1 MGRLSVC
8 PFTTVTAALA
18 VPTAVSPAHAVAV
31 TVWAPT
37 ATLSVPE
44 KVPPAPRARSAETP
58 AGATCTETRV
68 ICALATCAVTATCSS
83 SRSATGRELQA
94 QSQSV
99 AQIQRI
105 ASGSR
110 QHDHEEAVRERV
122 ARDGCDDDAGAAG
135 HGRRPGGARRACIGG
150 EDRRDDGS

>member
-1 MGRLSVC
+1 MGRRSVC

-44 KVPPAPRARSAETP
+44 NVPPASRARSAERP

-68 ICALATCAVTATCSS
+68 I
-83 SRSATGRELQA
+83 SRA
-94 QSQSV
+94 
-99 AQIQRI
+99 
-105 ASGSR
+105 
-110 QHDHEEAVRERV
+110 HDLRG
-122 ARDGCDDDAGAAG
+122 DGHVEQLPFRNRTGAAG
-135 HGRRPGGARRACIGG
+135 AEPERGADPAHRLREQAARR
-150 EDRRDDGS
+150 RRGCP